1 MGHGDTIC
9 IADAN
14 FPSHSVAKA
23 NNSRLISMEGV
34 RDIPVLLEA
43 ILRHLPLDTY
53 ATPVMC
59 MDLVPSDAARNL
71 QVPSWGIYGRIASEA
86 DGREVAIT
94 MVERFAFYEEAKKAF
109 AVVTTSDSALYAN
122 VILRKGV
129 LPFQK

>member
-14 FPSHSVAKA
+14 FPAHSVAKA
-23 NNSRLISMEGV
+23 NNARLISMEGV

-43 ILRHLPLDTY
+43 ILKHLPLDTY
-53 ATPVMC
+53 AAPVMC
-59 MDLVPSDAARNL
+59 MDLVPSDAARGL
-71 QVPSWGIYGRIASEA
+71 EVPAWGIYGRIASDAE
-86 DGREVAIT
+86 GREVAVSMI
-94 MVERFAFYEEAKKAF
+94 ERFAFYEEAKRAF
-109 AVVTTSDSALYAN
+109 AVITSSDGALYAN